1 MPGVRE
7 RTRDH
12 LALLRDVRP
21 TGLIARRLALVVV
34 LASVACAGPQRA
46 SDPLRPV
53 VAGPRWPVKTREH
66 VDLWFHGFAML
77 MDDTATVPLFDRG
90 YRDRLTVERNRRGL
104 YTALDSARRDLVAG
118 LRARPALEGAQ
129 FLGLYFGS
137 WEELQRGMTF
147 FLRAEGD
154 PRNASNPEVAG
165 VVAFLAQQFP
175 RKEDRE
181 WARRFVTALEGERV
195 QFFHAW
201 WVEEQRR
208 RTPGLAAADSLWQT
222 RWRPALQPY
231 LNATQ
236 QQNGDLIPSLA
247 LGGEGRAVPAGKL
260 ASQYAVTWPA
270 TADSAETLLFGFAHE
285 AAGAVAAVAIADH
298 LTPAQQRAGA
308 GAALAATG
316 LVRGGALLVAR
327 IDPALGE
334 RYARWYLALAGQPV
348 PASGALEALAAAF
361 PLPDEMLGSLRR
373 QIDLAFT
380 GI

>member
-1 MPGVRE
+1 MRRPA
-7 RTRDH
+7 
-12 LALLRDVRP
+12 AL
-21 TGLIARRLALVVV
+21 GLV
-34 LASVACAGPQRA
+34 LAVGVLACAGPQRA

-53 VAGPRWPVKTREH
+53 AAGPRWPVKTREH
-66 VDLWFHGFAML
+66 VDLWLHGYAML
-77 MDDTATVPLFDRG
+77 MDDTATVPLFART

-104 YTALDSARRDLVAG
+104 YTALDSARRDLAEG

-129 FLGLYFGS
+129 FLALYFGS
-137 WEELQRGMTF
+137 WDELQRGMTF

-154 PRNASNPEVAG
+154 PRNASNAEVAT

-175 RKEDRE
+175 RKEDRD
-181 WARRFVTALEGERV
+181 WARRFTTALEGERT

-208 RTPGLAAADSLWQT
+208 RTPGLAMADSLWQT

-236 QQNGDLIPSLA
+236 QPNGDLIPSLT
-247 LGGEGRAVPAGKL
+247 LGGEGRAVPAGKQ
-260 ASQYAVTWPA
+260 ASQYAVAWPA
-270 TADSAETLLFGFAHE
+270 TADSAETLLFAFAHE

-308 GAALAATG
+308 GAALAAIG

-327 IDPALGE
+327 IDPALAE
-334 RYARWYLALAGQPV
+334 RYARWYLAVAGR
-348 PASGALEALAAAF
+348 PAPAGDALEALTTAF
-361 PLPDEMLGSLRR
+361 PMPEEMVASLRR
-373 QIDLAFT
+373 QIALAFT

>member
-1 MPGVRE
+1 V
-7 RTRDH
+7 
-12 LALLRDVRP
+12 ALLRDLRP
-21 TGLIARRLALVVV
+21 TGVIRRRPALAV
-34 LASVACAGPQRA
+34 LLGITVLGCAGPQRA

-53 VAGPRWPVKTREH
+53 TAGPRWPVKTREH
-66 VDLWFHGFAML
+66 VDLWLHGFAL
-77 MDDTATVPLFDRG
+77 LTDDTAAVPLFDRG
-90 YRDRLTVERNRRGL
+90 YRDHLTVERNRRGL

-129 FLGLYFGS
+129 FLALYFGS
-137 WEELQRGMTF
+137 WDELQRGMTF
-147 FLRAEGD
+147 FLRAEGE
-154 PRNASNPEVAG
+154 PRNASSPEVAS

-181 WARRFVTALEGERV
+181 WARRFTTALEGERT

-201 WVEEQRR
+201 WVDEQRR
-208 RTPGLAAADSLWQT
+208 RTPGLAMADSLWQA

-236 QQNGDLIPSLA
+236 QQNGDLIPSLT

-270 TADSAETLLFGFAHE
+270 TADSAATLFYAFAHE
-285 AAGAVAAVAIADH
+285 AAGAVANVAIADH

-316 LVRGGALLVAR
+316 LVRGGAMLVAR
-327 IDPALGE
+327 VDPALAEG
-334 RYARWYLALAGQPV
+334 YARWYLGLAGRPV
-348 PASGALEALAAAF
+348 PATGALEALAAAF
-361 PLPDEMLGSLRR
+361 PMPEEMLASLRR

>member
-1 MPGVRE
+1 M
-7 RTRDH
+7 
-12 LALLRDVRP
+12 ALLCDVRP
-21 TGLIARRLALVVV
+21 TGVNRRQPALALLVF
-34 LASVACAGPQRA
+34 LAALGCAGPQRA
-46 SDPLRPV
+46 TDPLRPV

-66 VDLWFHGFAML
+66 VDLWLHGFAML

-129 FLGLYFGS
+129 FLALYFGS
-137 WEELQRGMTF
+137 WEEIQRGVTF

-181 WARRFVTALEGERV
+181 WARRFTAALEGERA
-195 QFFHAW
+195 QFFHTW

-208 RTPGLAAADSLWQT
+208 RTPGLAMGDSLWQA
-222 RWRPALQPY
+222 RWRPVLQPY

-236 QQNGDLIPSLA
+236 QQNGDLIPSLV

-260 ASQYAVTWPA
+260 ASQYAVAWPA
-270 TADSAETLLFGFAHE
+270 SADSAEALLFAFAHE
-285 AAGAVAAVAIADH
+285 AAGVVANVAIADH

-308 GAALAATG
+308 GTALAATG

-327 IDPALGE
+327 IDPALAE
-334 RYARWYLALAGQPV
+334 RYARWYLTLAGRPV
-348 PASGALEALAAAF
+348 PTTGALEALAAAF
-361 PLPDEMLGSLRR
+361 PMPEEMLASLRR